1 MNLERL
7 FDQVGHD
14 LGWHDHNM
22 RRDRP
27 YGGQPHT
34 DTGERGRQEIRGIT
48 MRDLRDCFIR
58 AFILSH
64 QHYKPGSIETI
75 QPNAALRDE
84 AGKGEH
90 AAICEN
96 DLYGL
101 VGDIDPI
108 AVAQN
113 LTCEVEKAM
122 GIFPNVPALQF
133 KSNAEGH
140 A

>member
-1 MNLERL
+1 MSAEFERL
-7 FDQVGHD
+7 FDQIGHD

-27 YGGQPHT
+27 YSGQCHT

-58 AFILSH
+58 AFIHSH
-64 QHYKPGSIETI
+64 QVYKSGTIEEI
-75 QPNAALRDE
+75 QPNATLSRE
-84 AGKGEH
+84 ADKGEH

-101 VGDIDPI
+101 IGDIDPI
-108 AVAQN
+108 AIAQN
-113 LTCEVEKAM
+113 LTCEVEKIM
-122 GIFPNVPALQF
+122 GIFPNVPKLQVRG
-133 KSNAEGH
+133 E
-140 A
+140 